1 MKKIYIAGLL
11 AACTLAACR
20 PNLKPE
26 TPQAGDADFSKYL
39 AVGASLT
46 AGFSDGSLYRDG
58 QKNSFPAMLAKQF
71 RSVGGGKFEQPLL
84 PGEHGYP
91 RPKFV
96 LDVQKGLC
104 DTVASLGPRLFPG
117 GLDSLGSGEN
127 IAYEGPYN
135 NMGIPGIRAIDYLF
149 PGYGML
155 NPYANRLFA
164 NPMTA
169 KPLDDLRTQQ
179 LQHTFFTLWIGNN
192 DVLGYATEG
201 GDGGTGTAVLSDPQ
215 VFTVAYD
222 SVMNML
228 TARGAKGI
236 VVNIPDVTATPYFTT
251 IPAMGATVT
260 KDQANTLNNYYNQTQ
275 VHFTP
280 GANYFVIEDTNTT
293 TGFRQI
299 KQGELVLL
307 TLPLDS
313 VKCKGWGTFKP
324 IPGRYI
330 LTADEIAKIKAATQ
344 QFNVIISNMATKYNI
359 PMVDIQPLFNSV
371 ESGMAFNGVN
381 YTTEFVSGSA
391 FSLDGIHPTQRGYA
405 LIANEIIEKINM
417 HYGSSI
423 PYVDPNEYKGVLIP

>member
-11 AACTLAACR
+11 AACTLSACR

-39 AVGASLT
+39 AVGASLS

-58 QKNSFPAMLAKQF
+58 QINSMPAMLAKQF
-71 RSVGGGKFEQPLL
+71 KTVGGGKFEQPLL
-84 PGEHGYP
+84 PGESGYP
-91 RPKFV
+91 NPKYV
-96 LDVQKGLC
+96 LDVQRGPC
-104 DTVASLGPRLFPG
+104 DTVASLGPRLYPG

-127 IAYEGPYN
+127 IAYKGPYN

-149 PGYGML
+149 PGYGVF
-155 NPYANRLFA
+155 NPYAKRLFA
-164 NPMTA
+164 NIAA

-192 DVLGYATEG
+192 DVLGYATAG
-201 GDGGTGTAVLSDPQ
+201 GDGGTGTSVISDAQ
-215 VFTVAYD
+215 VFTIAYD

-236 VVNIPDVTATPYFTT
+236 VVNIPDVTSTPFFTT
-251 IPAMGATVT
+251 IPAKGATVT
-260 KDQANTLNNYYNQTQ
+260 KEIANDLNSRVYNQTQ

-280 GANYFVIEDTNTT
+280 GDNYFVIEDTNTT

-299 KQGELVLL
+299 KEGELILL

-313 VKCKGWGTFKP
+313 VKCRGWGTYKP
-324 IPGRYI
+324 IPGRFI
-330 LTADEIAKIKAATQ
+330 LTTDEIAKIKTATQ
-344 QFNVIISNMATKYNI
+344 QFNVIIASMANKYNI
-359 PMVDIQPLFNSV
+359 PMVDIQPLFNRV
-371 ESGMAFNGVN
+371 ATGFPFNGVS
-381 YTTEFVSGSA
+381 YSTEFVSGSA

-405 LIANEIIEKINM
+405 LVANHIIEHINM
-417 HYGSSI
+417 HYGSTI
-423 PYVDPNEYKGVLIP
+423 PYVDPNDYKGVLLP